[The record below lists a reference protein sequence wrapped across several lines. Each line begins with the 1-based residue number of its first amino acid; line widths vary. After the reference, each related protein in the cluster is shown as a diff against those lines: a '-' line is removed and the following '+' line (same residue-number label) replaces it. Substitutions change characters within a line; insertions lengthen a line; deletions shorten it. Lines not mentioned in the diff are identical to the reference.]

1 LRIVWSNQAADQ
13 LEAAYDFVW
22 KENPPAAEK
31 LLQMIMR
38 AVEHLVDFPEM
49 GRPGRVKGTRELVLP
64 DTPYIVAYRLKNR
77 MVRILA
83 ILHGARRWPA
93 HL

>member
-1 LRIVWSNQAADQ
+1 LRIVWSNQAAEQ

-31 LLQMIMR
+31 LLQMIAR

-49 GRPGRVKGTRELVLP
+49 GRPGRVNGTRELVIP

-77 MVRILA
+77 IVRILA

-93 HL
+93 HF